1 MSDNQTRDFPVTLA
15 FSRMMQGQTVS
26 ILCPNKKAVEWVM
39 DKLKARAGDLAYTI
53 KGHTFQLGGFDGR
66 VVVDAPELSCER
78 GAGCWDTGTGGMM
91 LKPTNMYSPTG
102 GRRRMDFASNTI
114 TLHVIWGENTTEQEM
129 AVAADD
135 AQEAMRQIA
144 DAIRAG
150 QTGTIDMEA

>member
-1 MSDNQTRDFPVTLA
+1 
-15 FSRMMQGQTVS
+15 
-26 ILCPNKKAVEWVM
+26 
-39 DKLKARAGDLAYTI
+39 
-53 KGHTFQLGGFDGR
+53 
-66 VVVDAPELSCER
+66 
-78 GAGCWDTGTGGMM
+78 MM

-144 DAIRAG
+144 DAMRAG